1 MIWPFNQENWHENG
15 SDGCFGKASLTML
28 SWPGVVLWVRLS
40 FSPQVT
46 TEHRLKIKPIS
57 LVLARWVDTNVG
69 QISLSVLVIN
79 MHNAPVSN
87 YSYPDYAHFP
97 YLELLVTSL

>member
-15 SDGCFGKASLTML
+15 SDGCFGKVSLTML